1 MARTPVAPGT
11 AGRGAL
17 AAACSRTKKRRCG
30 FPPPRSS
37 TTGRQKTP
45 TPATPITC
53 PTTAR
58 CIPSANSAAWTTVVS
73 AACGRRDLTTK
84 APRTPSFSFVLL
96 VSWWF
101 KNMPVRFAFLVLQ
114 KHPYGREMLRLLVER
129 GFRPG
134 LIIEEISPVADEE
147 RQKFLERIAGQPL
160 PPTIADL
167 IAGLGI
173 PRQVVSNHNS
183 VACRETLAAFA
194 PEVAVLGGTR
204 LLRPAV
210 LAIPR
215 RGTVNVHP
223 GLLPWLRGSSSVGWA
238 LYKDL
243 PVGATTHFVDSG
255 TDTGPIILQRP
266 LPVYR
271 HDTYESIHRRVLTL

>member
-1 MARTPVAPGT
+1 
-11 AGRGAL
+11 
-17 AAACSRTKKRRCG
+17 
-30 FPPPRSS
+30 
-37 TTGRQKTP
+37 
-45 TPATPITC
+45 
-53 PTTAR
+53 
-58 CIPSANSAAWTTVVS
+58 
-73 AACGRRDLTTK
+73 
-84 APRTPSFSFVLL
+84 
-96 VSWWF
+96 
-101 KNMPVRFAFLVLQ
+101 MPVPFAFLVLQ
-114 KHPYGREMLRLLVER
+114 EHPYGREMLHMLLER

-134 LIIEEISPVADEE
+134 LIIEEASPVAEEE
-147 RQKFLERIAGQPL
+147 RQKFLERISGQPV

-167 IAGLGI
+167 IAGLDV
-173 PRQVVSNHNS
+173 PRHMVSNHNS
-183 VACRETLAAFA
+183 VACREMLAAFA
-194 PEVAVLGGTR
+194 PEVVVLGGTR

-215 RGTVNVHP
+215 RGTVNAHP

-271 HDTYESIHRRVLTL
+271 HDTYESIHRRVLTLAGELMAETLALFAAGEVPATPQDPTAGETLRVIPPELLAEAKARLAQGRYSHFAD